1 MTHGDWMT
9 LLGVTIFF
17 IIWGIATQKWFIM
30 FLTWF
35 YICSGVVI
43 VVSMIHSNPI
53 VAFILLITWIIY
65 PIGRNLRNNGD
76 V

>member
-9 LLGVTIFF
+9 ILGVTIFF
-17 IIWGIATQKWFIM
+17 MIWGFATRRWFIM

-35 YICSGVVI
+35 YICSGVI
-43 VVSMIHSNPI
+43 LVVSITRSAPI
-53 VAFILLITWIIY
+53 LAFFILITWIIY
-65 PIGRNLRNNGD
+65 PIGRNLRNNGG